1 MNKKEQII
9 DYLLS
14 IDFTTPPE
22 HGTTWKEIAEKF
34 DTTSETARTIWKR
47 FRNAK
52 PKTSWQVQAKGGE
65 IKWLHSYRHEQQVI
79 TEEDIVELFSKLEN
93 VTPKYIESNISDQ
106 QPALIV
112 FTSDKHIGAQGSIDN
127 QYNEEVILNRIS
139 QVTSHIIK
147 LASMFGGFSLISIV
161 DLGDATDGYKG
172 KTDRQVHDL
181 EQNMNDKE
189 IFEVFMKAHTQMF
202 EDLYAAKCFDDI
214 EFHGLAN
221 SNHASSIDY
230 MCFRSLEYMCASKYP
245 EVNFNIYTEHENI
258 VEIYGKQYLLMHGK
272 DEKYMKQ
279 HYPLVTNDKAKSMLK
294 SIMLKEGLN
303 PGCRIIKGD
312 LHTACSETTE
322 LFQYRNIGSMFG
334 ASNYIKY
341 NFGDSI
347 PSVGI
352 EIIIGDDILENT
364 LLLK

>member
-1 MNKKEQII
+1 MNKKEEILE
-9 DYLLS
+9 YLLS
-14 IDFTTPPE
+14 IEFTTPPE
-22 HGTTWKEIAEKF
+22 HNTTWKEIAAKF
-34 DTTSETARTIWKR
+34 DTTPETARSIWKKY
-47 FRNAK
+47 RNAK
-52 PKTSWQVQAKGGE
+52 PKSSWQVQTKGGGT
-65 IKWLHSYRHEQQVI
+65 KWLHSYRHGEQII
-79 TEEDIVELFSKLEN
+79 TDEDIVELFKNIKGVE
-93 VTPKYIESNISDQ
+93 PKYIESNISL
-106 QPALIV
+106 PKPVLIV

-127 QYNEEVILNRIS
+127 EYNKEVILNRIS
-139 QVTSHIIK
+139 QVTDHIQR
-147 LASMFGGFSLISIV
+147 LASIYGGFSLISIV

-172 KTDRQVHDL
+172 KTDRQAHDL

-189 IFEVFMKAHTQMF
+189 IFETFIEAHVQLFENIYATKMF
-202 EDLYAAKCFDDI
+202 DAI

-230 MCFRSLEYMCASKYP
+230 MCFRSLEYLCKSRYP
-245 EVNFNIYTEHENI
+245 EVKFSVYNEHENFVSI
-258 VEIYGKQYLLMHGK
+258 GGVQYILMHGK

-294 SIMLKEGLN
+294 SIMLKEGVK
-303 PGCRIIKGD
+303 PGCRVIKGD

-334 ASNYIKY
+334 SSNYIKY
-341 NFGDSI
+341 NFGDSA

-352 EIIIGDDILENT
+352 EIIIGDIILENT